1 MMCVFSQQYYV
12 CLTHYLVDEIGRFLS
27 TKIPI
32 LYNKLSKTSTTYQ
45 HVILSTL
52 KNVNRFIF
60 RNFWCFIN
68 SMYVPVVTLSVTF
81 FSHIQKHKNG
91 GKVNIVASCSTFSK
105 YLPLFSR
112 GKGGSPCV
120 YHKLFKTILLTSHS
134 LPKNFK
140 DCVFSIISLSHSL
153 GNFSQLS
160 RYVLPIFSLTPA
172 KILGLICYL

>member
-45 HVILSTL
+45 HIILSTL
-52 KNVNRFIF
+52 KNVNRFFF

-105 YLPLFSR
+105 YLPLFFQRERGQSLFIINFLKLCYSHLTHCIKTLKNHSR
-112 GKGGSPCV
+112 VTFFSP
-120 YHKLFKTILLTSHS
+120 
-134 LPKNFK
+134 
-140 DCVFSIISLSHSL
+140 
-153 GNFSQLS
+153 
-160 RYVLPIFSLTPA
+160 
-172 KILGLICYL
+172 

>member
-1 MMCVFSQQYYV
+1 MMCGVFSQQYYV

-45 HVILSTL
+45 HIILSTL
-52 KNVNRFIF
+52 KNVNRFFF

-105 YLPLFSR
+105 YLPLFFLE
-112 GKGGSPCV
+112 GKGVVPV

-134 LPKNFK
+134 LHKKFK
-140 DCVFSIISLSHSL
+140 E
-153 GNFSQLS
+153 SQAI
-160 RYVLPIFSLTPA
+160 VE
-172 KILGLICYL
+172 